1 MAMAQISS
9 RKETVGDTPV
19 IPERAC
25 QRKVL
30 HLKRKEEEEATRDG
44 RMGLFQMMMD
54 NLIEWI

>member
-1 MAMAQISS
+1 MATVQISS

-30 HLKRKEEEEATRDG
+30 SLKKKEKEEATRDG
-44 RMGLFQMMMD
+44 WMGLFQMMMD